1 MKKIVL
7 ALAFVSSLF
16 VTSCNSD
23 DSNSVSYGEST
34 GNYWPMAVN
43 NTWVFGSDIGNSELK
58 IIGSTVINGT
68 TYYELSD
75 QADNVFGIQN
85 WVAKKGA
92 TYLQKTADSS
102 VNQEGITMNMQG
114 YEIPIFKDDLEAN
127 TSWNG
132 NLSSKITY
140 SFNGQTTSTTAKI
153 KYTGTILEKNST
165 VVLNGITYPNV
176 IKTKTI
182 VEMKILEQTVII
194 DLQYWFAKDVGP
206 IWENTSYNG
215 TTQERALINHI
226 LY

>member
-7 ALAFVSSLF
+7 ALLFVSALF
-16 VTSCNSD
+16 TTSCSSD

-34 GNYWPMAVN
+34 GNYWPMAIN
-43 NTWVFGSDIGNSELK
+43 NTWTFGSDIGNSELK

-68 TYYELSD
+68 TYYEISD

-92 TYLQKTADSS
+92 TYLQRTADSS

-140 SFNGQTTSTTAKI
+140 SFNGQNASTTAKI

-165 VVLNGITYPNV
+165 VVLNGITYPDV

-215 TTQERALINHI
+215 STQERALINHI
-226 LY
+226 LH

>member
-7 ALAFVSSLF
+7 ALAFVSALF
-16 VTSCNSD
+16 VTSCSSD

-34 GNYWPMAVN
+34 GNYWPMAIN
-43 NTWVFGSDIGNSELK
+43 NTWIFGSDSGNSELK

-68 TYYELSD
+68 TYYEISD
-75 QADNVFGIQN
+75 QADNVLGIQN

-92 TYLQKTADSS
+92 TYLQKIADSS
-102 VNQEGITMNMQG
+102 INQEGITMNMQG

-127 TSWNG
+127 SSWNG

-140 SFNGQTTSTTAKI
+140 SFSGQNTSTTAKI
-153 KYTGTILEKNST
+153 KYTGTIVEKNST

-176 IKTKTI
+176 IKTRTK

-194 DLQYWFAKDVGP
+194 DLQYWFAKEVGP
-206 IWENTSYNG
+206 IWEKTSYNG
-215 TTQERALINHI
+215 SIQERALINHI
-226 LY
+226 LH